1 MPKPDEK
8 PTVVLP
14 HPSRRPTRAEL
25 EERIAFPPGTTMT
38 DLARALGRQ
47 VRVEHEDETEK

>member
-25 EERIAFPPGTTMT
+25 DEPIAFPPGTTMT

>member
-1 MPKPDEK
+1 MSEPKEK

-14 HPSRRPTRAEL
+14 HPSRRPTKAEL
-25 EERIAFPPGTTMT
+25 EEPIAFPPGTTMT

-47 VRVEHEDETEK
+47 VSVEHEDESC